1 MKQSAVEWLYNNL
14 PLNPITNEDIEYNQA
29 VFENAK
35 VLDAQQKRSYNEEEV
50 ILLLQ
55 KYRFDLS
62 SNKTSNL
69 GDTTE
74 QWLKKTNKI

>member
-1 MKQSAVEWLYNNL
+1 MTAVEWLYNNL
-14 PLNPITNEDIEYNQA
+14 LLNPISNEDIEYNEA

-69 GDTTE
+69 GDTTKQWFE
-74 QWLKKTNKI
+74 QFKNK

>member
-14 PLNPITNEDIEYNQA
+14 LLNPITNEDIEYNQA

-35 VLDAQQKRSYNEEEV
+35 VLDAQQKRSYKEEEV

-55 KYRFDLS
+55 IYRFDLS

>member
-14 PLNPITNEDIEYNQA
+14 LLNPITNEDIEYNQA

>member
-14 PLNPITNEDIEYNQA
+14 LLSPITNEDIEYNQA

-74 QWLKKTNKI
+74 QWLKKQ